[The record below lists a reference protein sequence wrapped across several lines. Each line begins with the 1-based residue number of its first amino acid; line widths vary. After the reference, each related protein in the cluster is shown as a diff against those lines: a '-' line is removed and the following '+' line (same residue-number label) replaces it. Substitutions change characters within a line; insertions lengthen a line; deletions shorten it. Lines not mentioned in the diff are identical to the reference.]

1 MLGAMWDAI
10 FSYADDLKERK
21 EFEKLEAVK
30 EVERLLIQAFDDT
43 EACKARVKMKP
54 RNALEEVVIS
64 IPGIEVFR
72 DPTDKQIFYEMDG
85 RHYDKPVEV
94 LKELVN
100 YRQNGRKQAMSI
112 VKNEAFRYIK
122 NAVKLLRVNTLDEEK
137 SKTVIRKDR
146 PCQIE

>member
-1 MLGAMWDAI
+1 MSKVDRRNE
-10 FSYADDLKERK
+10 DL
-21 EFEKLEAVK
+21 L
-30 EVERLLIQAFDDT
+30 RLIEMRAELYYPHDDT
-43 EACKARVKMKP
+43 EACKSRVKMKP

-94 LKELVN
+94 LNELIN
-100 YRQNGRKQAMSI
+100 YRQNGRKQAMRI
-112 VKNEAFRYIK
+112 VKDEAFRYIK
-122 NAVKLLRVNTLDEEK
+122 NAVKLLTLNTLDEEK

-146 PCQIE
+146 PDQVE

>member
-1 MLGAMWDAI
+1 
-10 FSYADDLKERK
+10 
-21 EFEKLEAVK
+21 
-30 EVERLLIQAFDDT
+30 
-43 EACKARVKMKP
+43 MKP

-94 LKELVN
+94 LKELIN
-100 YRQNGRKQAMSI
+100 YRQNGRKQAMRI

-146 PCQIE
+146 PDQTE

>member
-1 MLGAMWDAI
+1 MLGAMWNAI
-10 FSYADDLKERK
+10 FNYADELKERK
-21 EFEKLEAVK
+21 EFDKLEAVK

-43 EACKARVKMKP
+43 EECKARVRMKP

-94 LKELVN
+94 LKELIN
-100 YRQNGRKQAMSI
+100 YRQNGRKQAMRI
-112 VKNEAFRYIK
+112 VKDEAFRYIK
-122 NAVKLLRVNTLDEEK
+122 NAVKLLSVNTLDEEK
-137 SKTVIRKDR
+137 SKVVGRKDR
-146 PCQIE
+146 PDQIE